1 MKIGSKGILYNKG
14 MNNPLANNLYE
25 AAVKYKQSL
34 GELSISPVYQQ
45 DFEDLTSIAN
55 MIENNE
61 DAKAIQKAM
70 WDLDTAVRDV
80 IPNKVYY
87 TYN

>member
-1 MKIGSKGILYNKG
+1 MKNE
-14 MNNPLANNLYE
+14 LAKKLYE
-25 AAVKYKQSL
+25 AAVEYKQSL
-34 GELSISPVYQQ
+34 GELYLSPVYQQ

-61 DAKAIQKAM
+61 SSEAIQKAM
-70 WDLDTAVRDV
+70 WNLDTAVRDV

>member
-1 MKIGSKGILYNKG
+1 MKNE
-14 MNNPLANNLYE
+14 LAKKLYE
-25 AAVKYKQSL
+25 AAVNYKQSL
-34 GELSISPVYQQ
+34 GALNLSPVYQQ
-45 DFEDLTSIAN
+45 DFENLTSIAT

-70 WDLDTAVRDV
+70 WNLDTAVRDV

>member
-1 MKIGSKGILYNKG
+1 
-14 MNNPLANNLYE
+14 MNNPLAIKLYE

-34 GELSISPVYQQ
+34 GQLYISPVYQK

-70 WDLDTAVRDV
+70 WNLDTAVRDV

>member
-1 MKIGSKGILYNKG
+1 MKNE
-14 MNNPLANNLYE
+14 LAKKLYE
-25 AAVKYKQSL
+25 AAVNYKQSL
-34 GELSISPVYQQ
+34 GVLSISPVYQQ
-45 DFEDLTSIAN
+45 DFEDLTSIAS

-61 DAKAIQKAM
+61 DPKAIQKAM
-70 WDLDTAVRDV
+70 WNLDTAVRDV

>member
-1 MKIGSKGILYNKG
+1 